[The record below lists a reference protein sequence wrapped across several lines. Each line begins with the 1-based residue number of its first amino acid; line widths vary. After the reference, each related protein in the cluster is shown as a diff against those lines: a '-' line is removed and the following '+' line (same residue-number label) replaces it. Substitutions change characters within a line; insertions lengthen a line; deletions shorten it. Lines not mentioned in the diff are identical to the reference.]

1 MNRLDHIN
9 NNSNSTSSSQRL
21 LSLQRFQIT
30 ILKHALQFPAAQRV
44 VYSTCSVYEE
54 ENEAVVAEVAEQVRG
69 KFRVKTIFP
78 ELAHRGKGC
87 SEISKS
93 CLRMS
98 PKKDLTNGFFV
109 ACFERVEGGG
119 DGDTEMESQ
128 KICEESAG
136 EALMKR
142 KNRKRKLSCGGGTD
156 AGENGVDSLTSR
168 PANAVSEQ
176 VEDGV
181 DQSTESRTK
190 RKKTKKSKMDTPNDL
205 NGAAR
210 ENGIVELCC
219 LQGRAVESSSIES
232 VTVKKCKKKK
242 RERRA
247 GWRESAESG
256 EGDQQWEPL
265 TADPACVA
273 DEASKTPQKKKKG
286 KDKAVTRRE
295 GTVPGTKELQSV
307 SAGSGFV
314 ADEVRKKKKKR
325 KEKEVTLCENRA
337 PGSQGLRSLNANSV
351 LLADEVPEKKKKKGR
366 EKEATR
372 GESTVPGTEGR
383 QSVTAGSDFV
393 TDEVPKKKKKKRKMQ
408 REATEHDSSVASLQT
423 GTPKWTR
430 PAAESSSV
438 TDEISRHKKKKKKRR
453 KCD

>member
-1 MNRLDHIN
+1 M
-9 NNSNSTSSSQRL
+9 
-21 LSLQRFQIT
+21 
-30 ILKHALQFPAAQRV
+30 
-44 VYSTCSVYEE
+44 
-54 ENEAVVAEVAEQVRG
+54 AEVAEQVRG

-119 DGDTEMESQ
+119 DTEMESQ
-128 KICEESAG
+128 KICEEYAG

-142 KNRKRKLSCGGGTD
+142 KNQKRKLSGGGGFD

-181 DQSTESRTK
+181 DQSTENRTK
-190 RKKTKKSKMDTPNDL
+190 RKKTKKSKMDTPNDQ
-205 NGAAR
+205 NGAAW
-210 ENGIVELCC
+210 ENGIVESCC
-219 LQGRAVESSSIES
+219 LQGRAVESSSIKS
-232 VTVKKCKKKK
+232 VMVKKCKKKK

-247 GWRESAESG
+247 EWCESAESG

-265 TADPACVA
+265 TVDPACVA
-273 DEASKTPQKKKKG
+273 DEASKTPQKKKEG
-286 KDKAVTRRE
+286 KDKAVTQCE
-295 GTVPGTKELQSV
+295 GTVPGTEELKPV
-307 SAGSGFV
+307 STGSGFV
-314 ADEVRKKKKKR
+314 MDEVPKKRKR
-325 KEKEVTLCENRA
+325 KEKELTLCENRA

-351 LLADEVPEKKKKKGR
+351 LVTDEIPKKKKKGKV
-366 EKEATR
+366 KEATQS
-372 GESTVPGTEGR
+372 ESTVPGTEGR
-383 QSVTAGSDFV
+383 QSATAGSNFV
-393 TDEVPKKKKKKRKMQ
+393 TDEVPKKKKKGKVKEATWGESTVPGTEGWQSVNAGSNFVTDEVPKKKKRKTKTLS
-408 REATEHDSSVASLQT
+408 EATEHDSSMASLQT
-423 GTPKWTR
+423 GTPKWTQ
-430 PAAESSSV
+430 PTTESSSV
-438 TDEISRHKKKKKKRR
+438 ADEISRHKKKKKKRR

>member
-1 MNRLDHIN
+1 M
-9 NNSNSTSSSQRL
+9 
-21 LSLQRFQIT
+21 
-30 ILKHALQFPAAQRV
+30 
-44 VYSTCSVYEE
+44 
-54 ENEAVVAEVAEQVRG
+54 AEVAEQVRG

-128 KICEESAG
+128 KICGESGG

-142 KNRKRKLSCGGGTD
+142 KNQKRKLSGGGGFD

-190 RKKTKKSKMDTPNDL
+190 RKKMKKSKMDTPNDQ

-210 ENGIVELCC
+210 ENGIVESCC
-219 LQGRAVESSSIES
+219 LQGRAVESSSIEN

-247 GWRESAESG
+247 ERCESAESG

-265 TADPACVA
+265 TADPAFVA
-273 DEASKTPQKKKKG
+273 DEASKNPQKKKEG
-286 KDKAVTRRE
+286 KDKAVTQCE
-295 GTVPGTKELQSV
+295 GTVPGTEELKSV
-307 SAGSGFV
+307 STGSGFV
-314 ADEVRKKKKKR
+314 MDEVPKKRKR

-337 PGSQGLRSLNANSV
+337 PGSQGLRSLTANSV
-351 LLADEVPEKKKKKGR
+351 LVTDEIPKKKKKGKV
-366 EKEATR
+366 KEATQGESAVPGTEGQQSATAGSNFVTDEVPKKKKKGKVKEATQ
-372 GESTVPGTEGR
+372 GESTVPGTEGW
-383 QSVTAGSDFV
+383 QSVTAGSNFV
-393 TDEVPKKKKKKRKMQ
+393 TDEVPKKKKKKKTKSLS
-408 REATEHDSSVASLQT
+408 EATEHDSSMASLQT
-423 GTPKWTR
+423 GTPKWTQ
-430 PAAESSSV
+430 PTTESSSV
-438 TDEISRHKKKKKKRR
+438 ADEISRHKKKKRR